1 MFGTYSI
8 LDQLALIR
16 NQTAAQYDE
25 QRLADAFQAFFDAQN
40 LLVNQMTGD
49 LVERTTERLTSYG
62 TGARIAMI
70 KADEYTRADA
80 QKAVPTPTD
89 IGFPLDKY
97 QASLQWTRSFLQV
110 ATVADLALAVRAVG
124 EADLRNV
131 RLQIATALFTPT
143 NRLTYVDR
151 LVDGVTL
158 PIRALYNAD
167 SAPIPDDEFG
177 NTFNGAT
184 HTHYLGT
191 ASLVAADV
199 EAAVQTIIEHP
210 GNGPIRIYINRAQ
223 EAAVSAMANFD
234 AFMPVRLAPGGGS
247 TADQALGAT
256 LDATSPNN
264 RVIGLWDGTFEVWI
278 KPWVYAN
285 YIVTVRVDPNN
296 RVLRMRTRAATGDG
310 NLQTVVEDE
319 KYPLRARTAEREF
332 GVSVWTR
339 SNAAVLRTNNATYA
353 SPTIT

>member
-1 MFGTYSI
+1 VAGGLADAASTGGTVEIAYAVDATRIHIRNAVREGDMFGTYSI
-8 LDQLALIR
+8 LDQLALIK

-40 LLVNQMTGD
+40 LLVNQMTDRSGRAHGAPD
-49 LVERTTERLTSYG
+49 ELRHRGAHRHDQGGRVHPRRRAERPCRPPRTSASRS
-62 TGARIAMI
+62 TS
-70 KADEYTRADA
+70 TRR
-80 QKAVPTPTD
+80 
-89 IGFPLDKY
+89 
-97 QASLQWTRSFLQV
+97 SLQWTRSFLQV

-143 NRLTYVDR
+143 NRLSYVDR

-247 TADQALGAT
+247 TADVAQGGT
-256 LDATSPNN
+256 LDARVRTTASSVSGTAPSRCGSSRGSTPTTS
-264 RVIGLWDGTFEVWI
+264 
-278 KPWVYAN
+278 
-285 YIVTVRVDPNN
+285 
-296 RVLRMRTRAATGDG
+296 
-310 NLQTVVEDE
+310 
-319 KYPLRARTAEREF
+319 
-332 GVSVWTR
+332 
-339 SNAAVLRTNNATYA
+339 
-353 SPTIT
+353 